1 MLISKRRKAKKAR
14 LRHAEYYDLTA
25 TFDDLYER
33 SRNRQEF
40 TKLMPIISCEENIL
54 LAYRNIKRNKGSST
68 PGVDEQTIRDLE

>member
-33 SRNRQEF
+33 SR
-40 TKLMPIISCEENIL
+40 
-54 LAYRNIKRNKGSST
+54 A
-68 PGVDEQTIRDLE
+68 GVYQAHADHFL

>member
-33 SRNRQEF
+33 SRNRPVSYTHLTLP
-40 TKLMPIISCEENIL
+40 TK
-54 LAYRNIKRNKGSST
+54 
-68 PGVDEQTIRDLE
+68 VVV